1 MIKGITP
8 IDAAFELIGLCNA
21 QQLTHYIFFQTM
33 GGALIFAVGFV
44 FSLWAAVSKGTFKP
58 FFTFLI
64 LFFSMWILFIVPTV
78 QEPSVTS
85 TMEQNGYSDITTSQV
100 LSSSPTGSLSN
111 NTGVINPILDTISN
125 MLSAFTIGCVG
136 AIELGGD
143 PGKTNYLKSPFMVA
157 KLSAISNQLVTQGF
171 SNPQLSKEASDFYKN
186 YYLPTLQNL
195 IQQRA
200 YTIANIP
207 QLWPGDPAI
216 TALYTSDATTAW
228 SKLQS
233 DILTNLQQQSGITNK
248 SIIDLL
254 SSFTGKN
261 SSVVQNQAIISL
273 FKSDIRNHPS
283 DYTSQSYQS
292 SGYANSS
299 NSSGRF
305 WGNLMGNSLAAVGAN
320 IFQPIAVTI
329 SQAMLNMAPY
339 IQGYSL
345 MLMFSFFPF
354 ILVIV
359 ILERKPMLLVEFL
372 KNLFW
377 VKSWSICWAIVDLG
391 SSYVLTI
398 QQMLNKTDSGLVGF
412 WDGAYFNI
420 VTAVFMIMLPILSRM
435 MIDGVATGIGVA
447 ATAAN
452 MHADKSVDLGV
463 RTSTGAIGKI
473 GPTIKAI
480 KPDNI
485 RPTSGSQAAGAVVR
499 AAVRSTGP

>member
-8 IDAAFELIGLCNA
+8 IDTAFELIGLCNA

-44 FSLWAAVSKGTFKP
+44 FSLWAAVSKGTFRP

-64 LFFSMWILFIVPTV
+64 LFFSMWILFIVPSV
-78 QEPSVTS
+78 PQPSVSS
-85 TMEQNGYSDITTSQV
+85 TMEQNGYADITTSQV
-100 LSSSPTGSLSN
+100 LNSNPTGSLSN
-111 NTGVINPILDTISN
+111 NTGTINPILDTFSN

-136 AIELGGD
+136 AVELGGD

-157 KLSAISNQLVTQGF
+157 KLAAISNQLLTQGF
-171 SNPQLSKEASDFYKN
+171 SSPQLSKEASDFYKN

-195 IQQRA
+195 IQQRS
-200 YTIANIP
+200 YTVANMP

-216 TALYTSDATTAW
+216 TALYSSEASTAW

-248 SIIDLL
+248 SFIDLV
-254 SSFTGKN
+254 SSFTGKD
-261 SSVVQNQAIISL
+261 SSVVQNQAMISL
-273 FKSDIRNHPS
+273 FKTDIRNHPN
-283 DYTSQSYQS
+283 DYASQSYQN
-292 SGYANSS
+292 SGYVNST
-299 NSSGRF
+299 NSSGKF
-305 WGNLMGNSLAAVGAN
+305 WGNLMGNTMATAGAN
-320 IFQPIAVTI
+320 IFQPIAVSI
-329 SQAMLNMAPY
+329 SQGMLNMAPY

-359 ILERKPMLLVEFL
+359 ILERNPMLLVEFI

-377 VKSWSICWAIVDLG
+377 IKSWSICWAIIDLG
-391 SSYVLTI
+391 SSYVLSI
-398 QQMLNKTDSGLVGF
+398 QQMLNNTDSGLVGF
-412 WDGAYFNI
+412 WNGAYFNI
-420 VTAVFMIMLPILSRM
+420 VTAVFMIMLPILSRI
-435 MIDGVATGIGVA
+435 MIDGKAMGLGVA

-452 MHADKSVDLGV
+452 LHADKSVDLGV
-463 RTSTGAIGKI
+463 RTSTGAISKI
-473 GPTIKAI
+473 GPVLNAA
-480 KPDNI
+480 KPYSI
-485 RPTSGSQAAGAVVR
+485 RSNSGSQAAGAVVK